1 MFSEYETES
10 KTDGTDMDSLKNI
23 RAAFPLLNQN
33 PDLVYL
39 DNASTTQKP
48 EVVIDAISR
57 YYREANSNVH
67 RSVYSLAQRSSEA
80 FSEARETVRDFL
92 NAHSSREIIF
102 TRGTTEAL
110 NLLAYSLG
118 SIQLKE
124 GDIILSTELE
134 HHANF
139 VPWQQLAV
147 RTGARFMLIPADE
160 QATLVMDFLKEL
172 DADGRGERVR
182 IVTMGHI
189 SNAFG
194 TVNPVQD
201 VAMWCR
207 EHDVPLVLDAAQSV
221 SHMTLDVQE
230 MGVDFIC
237 FSGHKLYGPMGMGVL
252 WGRESWLERLPPW
265 QTGGDMIVSVKPE
278 NSTWAGL
285 PNKFEAGTPNVEGA
299 VGLAAAIKWFGAVG
313 MAQVQAVE
321 KELSGHVFELLRNL
335 PGLQFYGQNNLD
347 KRLGVFSFNLEKM
360 HGHDVA
366 EFLNSKNIAVRSGF
380 HCAQPAMRAV
390 GVASTCR
397 ASLGIYN
404 SVEDIQRLVEAL
416 EESRRFF
423 I

>member
-1 MFSEYETES
+1 MFNKDESAS

-23 RAAFPLLNQN
+23 RAAFPLLSQN

-57 YYREANSNVH
+57 YYRESNSNVH

-80 FSEARETVRDFL
+80 FSEARETVREFL
-92 NAHSSREIIF
+92 NAYSSREIIF

-124 GDIILSTELE
+124 GDIVLSTELE

-147 RTGARFMLIPADE
+147 RTGARFMLIPADD
-160 QATLVMDFLKEL
+160 QASLVMDFLKEL
-172 DADGRGERVR
+172 DADGRAERVR
-182 IVTMGHI
+182 IVTIGHI

-194 TVNPVQD
+194 TVNLVQD

-221 SHMTLDVQE
+221 SRMTLDVRE
-230 MGVDFIC
+230 MGWILFVSVGTSCTDPWV
-237 FSGHKLYGPMGMGVL
+237 SGVL

-265 QTGGDMIVSVKPE
+265 QTGGDMINLVKPE
-278 NSTWAGL
+278 VSTWAGL

-299 VGLAAAIKWFGAVG
+299 VGLAAAIKWLGAV
-313 MAQVQAVE
+313 E
-321 KELSGHVFELLRNL
+321 WHRCRPRKRNY
-335 PGLQFYGQNNLD
+335 PD
-347 KRLGVFSFNLEKM
+347 M
-360 HGHDVA
+360 
-366 EFLNSKNIAVRSGF
+366 
-380 HCAQPAMRAV
+380 
-390 GVASTCR
+390 
-397 ASLGIYN
+397 SLGCSGICRDSSFTARIIWI
-404 SVEDIQRLVEAL
+404 SVWGCFPSILRKYMAMMLR
-416 EESRRFF
+416 SF
-423 I
+423 